1 MGGYGNTFLIRCGI
15 STKFQPHQ
23 GIVGAEGKIAVDVL
37 SKMEQS
43 LVIELCYDMAEF
55 LYMRRI
61 VPNCR
66 YRVAFYRNFL
76 FSRQVHRGF
85 DLFRNGAK
93 RKTKYLPMQH
103 GLHHRANVISENVL
117 PFVRMLMTDS
127 GCSFVHRYNRR
138 IKLSLRSVGSPP
150 VIQI

>member
-43 LVIELCYDMAEF
+43 LVIELCYDKVFAD
-55 LYMRRI
+55 
-61 VPNCR
+61 
-66 YRVAFYRNFL
+66 AAWAA
-76 FSRQVHRGF
+76 S
-85 DLFRNGAK
+85 
-93 RKTKYLPMQH
+93 
-103 GLHHRANVISENVL
+103 RANVISENVL